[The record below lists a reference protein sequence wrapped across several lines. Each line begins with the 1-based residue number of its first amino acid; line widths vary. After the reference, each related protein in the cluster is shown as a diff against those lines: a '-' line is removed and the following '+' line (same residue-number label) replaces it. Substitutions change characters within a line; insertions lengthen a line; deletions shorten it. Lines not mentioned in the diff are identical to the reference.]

1 MVWLWCQSCNTQ
13 LRRKAKFCDQ
23 CGQVLAEDQPSRKR
37 FDIFNSAIL
46 AFIIGFMISL
56 FYYFLTSN
64 HLSMGLIFI
73 FSMISTIVLILF
85 APVYRSLNQ
94 WKLSS
99 GLNTANM
106 LQINAAIITGIFVF
120 LTISTTLQ
128 QITINQ
134 NQTPLITLP
143 FKFILSMTTKSLI
156 FALSALTLIPFA
168 ISSILSIV
176 VGDQEFPSEWKEAY
190 GSGTKLAAAFM
201 IAGFGWTIITMLT
214 LLYITLT
221 FGAI

>member
-1 MVWLWCQSCNTQ
+1 
-13 LRRKAKFCDQ
+13 
-23 CGQVLAEDQPSRKR
+23 
-37 FDIFNSAIL
+37 
-46 AFIIGFMISL
+46 
-56 FYYFLTSN
+56 
-64 HLSMGLIFI
+64 
-73 FSMISTIVLILF
+73 
-85 APVYRSLNQ
+85 
-94 WKLSS
+94 
-99 GLNTANM
+99 M

-168 ISSILSIV
+168 IASILSIV